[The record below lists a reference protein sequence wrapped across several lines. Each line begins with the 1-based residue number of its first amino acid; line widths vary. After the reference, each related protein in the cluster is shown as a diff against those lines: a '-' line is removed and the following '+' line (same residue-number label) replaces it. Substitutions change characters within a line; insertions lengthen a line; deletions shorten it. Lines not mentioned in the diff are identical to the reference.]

1 MTNAHKTIRTTAQF
15 EQVKRLL
22 LSIRGI
28 DFPNQRTNNTKIK
41 IIISL
46 TSPQGFKGFAQRG
59 RIKERKIFM
68 ETKTKRIFAAIIAFC
83 MLTVIL
89 PMTVIAENPYEGSC
103 GQNGGNLNW
112 SYNETTKT
120 LTISGTGDMSD
131 YDESVVNGGYVA
143 PWRRQINTQ
152 NIQNVVISDGVT
164 SIGDFAFY
172 LCDKINNIT
181 ISDSVTSIG
190 DNAFLWCDS
199 LPEVKI
205 PNSVT
210 HIGERAF
217 SNCTAL
223 TSIIIPGSV
232 TDIGK
237 NAFYDCSDLTAI
249 TLSEG
254 VKNIGESA
262 FNGCSIT
269 EITIPISVTRI
280 GDWAF
285 NGCAALTSINFLGI
299 VKSIGYQAFYNT
311 GYYLADGEDSNWENN
326 ALYIGDHLIEIDAWK
341 LNNGILKGE
350 IPSEYII
357 KPGTKTIADM
367 AFTDCKGYIEY
378 KDFENCVGL
387 TSIKLPDGMV
397 NIGNGVFD
405 SCTKLASIEIPK
417 SVKNIGNSAFSGCI
431 SLTGINVSENNTAY
445 CSENGVLYNK
455 AKTEIMRFPC
465 QKTDTS
471 FTIPNGV
478 TGIANGA
485 FENCR
490 NLTGITIPKGAKSIG
505 DDVFSNCEGL
515 TSITIPDGVTSIG
528 SSAFYECIAL
538 TSAVIPNTV
547 TSIGNNAFLNRNKLK
562 DVYYDGSA
570 EDWIAISKGENY
582 SIADDIITYCAGIKI
597 TPSNDGKIV
606 VKPCNIDAGKTVI
619 LALYDGD
626 KFVEMQQSSEY
637 SETKREIT
645 FTPTEPYTRAKVMIW
660 NSFSEMAPVCD
671 FKSVE

>member
-1 MTNAHKTIRTTAQF
+1 MKKRFLAFIVLVSVLCTAF
-15 EQVKRLL
+15 PVFADEPEQP
-22 LSIRGI
+22 I
-28 DFPNQRTNNTKIK
+28 T
-41 IIISL
+41 
-46 TSPQGFKGFAQRG
+46 
-59 RIKERKIFM
+59 
-68 ETKTKRIFAAIIAFC
+68 
-83 MLTVIL
+83 
-89 PMTVIAENPYEGSC
+89 GSC
-103 GQNGGNLNW
+103 GEKLTWTYYQ
-112 SYNETTKT
+112 STKT

-223 TSIIIPGSV
+223 TSITIPGSV
-232 TDIGK
+232 TDIGDY
-237 NAFYDCSDLTAI
+237 AFYDCSDITAI
-249 TLSEG
+249 TFSEG

-262 FNGCSIT
+262 FGSCSSIT
-269 EITIPISVTRI
+269 KITIPDSVTSI
-280 GDWAF
+280 GVWAF
-285 NGCAALTSINFLGI
+285 NGCSALKNITLSDGI
-299 VKSIGYQAFYNT
+299 TNIGYQAFYNT
-311 GYYLADGEDSNWENN
+311 GYYNADGEESNWENN
-326 ALYIGDHLIEIDAWK
+326 TLYIGNYLIEVDAQK
-341 LNNGILKGE
+341 LNNGILNGE

-405 SCTKLASIEIPK
+405 GCTKLASIEIPK

-597 TPSNDGKIV
+597 TPSDDGKIV
-606 VKPCNIDAGKTVI
+606 VNPTNTVPGKTVI
-619 LALYDGD
+619 LALYEGGRL
-626 KFVEMQQSSEY
+626 VEMQQSSEY
-637 SETKREIT
+637 SETNREIT
-645 FTPTEPYTRAKVMIW
+645 FTPTKPYTRAKVMVW
-660 NSFSEMAPVCD
+660 NSLSGMSPVCD
-671 FKSVE
+671 FKIVK

>member
-1 MTNAHKTIRTTAQF
+1 MLCM
-15 EQVKRLL
+15 LL
-22 LSIRGI
+22 TLS
-28 DFPNQRTNNTKIK
+28 PL
-41 IIISL
+41 SA
-46 TSPQGFKGFAQRG
+46 FAQVTNG
-59 RIKERKIFM
+59 K
-68 ETKTKRIFAAIIAFC
+68 C
-83 MLTVIL
+83 GDTVRYSFDFD
-89 PMTVIAENPYEGSC
+89 TGH
-103 GQNGGNLNW
+103 LN
-112 SYNETTKT
+112 
-120 LTISGTGDMSD
+120 ISGTGDMRQYTEFSA
-131 YDESVVNGGYVA
+131 A
-143 PWRRQINTQ
+143 PWNGF
-152 NIQNVVISDGVT
+152 SDKIVSVSIEHGVT
-164 SIGDFAFY
+164 NVGDFAF
-172 LCDKINNIT
+172 
-181 ISDSVTSIG
+181 
-190 DNAFLWCDS
+190 FWCDS
-199 LPEVKI
+199 LLEVEI
-205 PNSVT
+205 PNSVKK
-210 HIGERAF
+210 IGERAF

-223 TSIIIPGSV
+223 TSITIPGSV
-232 TDIGK
+232 KNIG
-237 NAFYDCSDLTAI
+237 NDAFFDCSNITAI

-262 FNGCSIT
+262 FGSCSSIT
-269 EITIPISVTRI
+269 DITIPDSVTSI

-285 NGCAALTSINFLGI
+285 NGCSALKNITLSDGI
-299 VKSIGYQAFYNT
+299 TNIGYQAFYNT
-311 GYYLADGEDSNWENN
+311 GYYNADGEESNWENN
-326 ALYIGDHLIEIDAWK
+326 ALYIGNYLIEADAWK
-341 LNNGILKGE
+341 LNNGILNGE

-367 AFTDCKGYIEY
+367 AFTDCKGYINHE
-378 KDFENCVGL
+378 DFENCVGL

-397 NIGNGVFD
+397 NIGNKAFD
-405 SCTKLASIEIPK
+405 GCTKLARIEIPK

-570 EDWIAISKGENY
+570 EDWTAISKGENY

-606 VKPCNIDAGKTVI
+606 VEPTNTVPGKTVV
-619 LALYDGD
+619 LVLYNGD
-626 KFVEMQQSSEY
+626 NFADTQFQTYEGA
-637 SETKREIT
+637 EIT
-645 FTPTEPYTRAKVMIW
+645 FAPTVTYTRAKAMIW
-660 NSFSEMAPVCD
+660 ESLDSMSPVCGAKI
-671 FKSVE
+671 FAER

>member
-1 MTNAHKTIRTTAQF
+1 MKKRFLAFIVLVSVLCTAF
-15 EQVKRLL
+15 PVFADEPEQP
-22 LSIRGI
+22 I
-28 DFPNQRTNNTKIK
+28 T
-41 IIISL
+41 
-46 TSPQGFKGFAQRG
+46 
-59 RIKERKIFM
+59 
-68 ETKTKRIFAAIIAFC
+68 
-83 MLTVIL
+83 
-89 PMTVIAENPYEGSC
+89 GSC
-103 GQNGGNLNW
+103 GEKLTWTYYQ
-112 SYNETTKT
+112 STKT

-152 NIQNVVISDGVT
+152 NIQNVMISDGVT

-223 TSIIIPGSV
+223 TSITIPGSV
-232 TDIGK
+232 TDIGDY
-237 NAFYDCSDLTAI
+237 AFYDCSDITAI
-249 TLSEG
+249 TFSEG

-262 FNGCSIT
+262 FGSCSSIT
-269 EITIPISVTRI
+269 KITIPDSVTSI
-280 GDWAF
+280 GVWAF
-285 NGCAALTSINFLGI
+285 NGCSALKNITLSDGI
-299 VKSIGYQAFYNT
+299 TNIGYQAFYNT
-311 GYYLADGEDSNWENN
+311 GYYNADGEESNWENN
-326 ALYIGDHLIEIDAWK
+326 TLYIGNYLIEVNAQK
-341 LNNGILKGE
+341 LNNGILNGE

-405 SCTKLASIEIPK
+405 GCTKLASIEIPK

-597 TPSNDGKIV
+597 TPSDDGKIV
-606 VKPCNIDAGKTVI
+606 VNPTNTVPGKTVI
-619 LALYDGD
+619 LALYEGGRL
-626 KFVEMQQSSEY
+626 VEMQQSSEY
-637 SETKREIT
+637 SETNREIT
-645 FTPTEPYTRAKVMIW
+645 FTPTKPYTRAKVMVW
-660 NSFSEMAPVCD
+660 NSLSGMSPVCD
-671 FKSVE
+671 FKIVK

>member
-1 MTNAHKTIRTTAQF
+1 MKKRFLAFIVFMAVLCTA
-15 EQVKRLL
+15 
-22 LSIRGI
+22 
-28 DFPNQRTNNTKIK
+28 FPSFAEETELP
-41 IIISL
+41 II
-46 TSPQGFKGFAQRG
+46 
-59 RIKERKIFM
+59 
-68 ETKTKRIFAAIIAFC
+68 
-83 MLTVIL
+83 
-89 PMTVIAENPYEGSC
+89 GSC
-103 GQNGGNLNW
+103 GEKLTWTYYQ
-112 SYNETTKT
+112 STKT

-223 TSIIIPGSV
+223 TSITIPGSV
-232 TDIGK
+232 TDIGDY
-237 NAFYDCSDLTAI
+237 AFYDCSDITAI

-262 FNGCSIT
+262 FGSCSSIT
-269 EITIPISVTRI
+269 KITIPDSVTSI
-280 GDWAF
+280 GVWAF
-285 NGCAALTSINFLGI
+285 NGCSALKNITLSDGI
-299 VKSIGYQAFYNT
+299 TNIGYQAFYNT
-311 GYYLADGEDSNWENN
+311 GYYNADGEESNWKNN
-326 ALYIGDHLIEIDAWK
+326 TLYIGNYLIEVNAQK
-341 LNNGILKGE
+341 LNNGILNGE

-405 SCTKLASIEIPK
+405 GCTKLASIEIPK

-528 SSAFYECIAL
+528 SSAFYKCIAL

-547 TSIGNNAFLNRNKLK
+547 TSIGNNAFLNCNKLK

-582 SIADDIITYCAGIKI
+582 SIADDIITYCAGIKV
-597 TPSNDGKIV
+597 TLSDNGKII
-606 VKPCNIDAGKTVI
+606 VKPTNIAAGKTVI

-637 SETKREIT
+637 SETNREIT
-645 FTPTEPYTRAKVMIW
+645 FIPTKTYTRAKVMIW
-660 NSFSEMAPVCD
+660 NSLSGMSPVCD
-671 FKSVE
+671 FKIVK

>member
-1 MTNAHKTIRTTAQF
+1 MKKRFLAFIVLVSVLCTAF
-15 EQVKRLL
+15 PVFADEPEQP
-22 LSIRGI
+22 I
-28 DFPNQRTNNTKIK
+28 T
-41 IIISL
+41 
-46 TSPQGFKGFAQRG
+46 
-59 RIKERKIFM
+59 
-68 ETKTKRIFAAIIAFC
+68 
-83 MLTVIL
+83 
-89 PMTVIAENPYEGSC
+89 GSC
-103 GQNGGNLNW
+103 GEKLTWTYYQ
-112 SYNETTKT
+112 STKT

-223 TSIIIPGSV
+223 TSITIPGSV
-232 TDIGK
+232 TDIGDY
-237 NAFYDCSDLTAI
+237 AFYDCSDITAI
-249 TLSEG
+249 TFSEG

-262 FNGCSIT
+262 FGSCSSIT
-269 EITIPISVTRI
+269 KITIPDSVTSI
-280 GDWAF
+280 GVWAF
-285 NGCAALTSINFLGI
+285 NGCSALKNITLSDGI
-299 VKSIGYQAFYNT
+299 TNIGYQAFYNT
-311 GYYLADGEDSNWENN
+311 GYYNADGEESNWENN
-326 ALYIGDHLIEIDAWK
+326 TLYIGNYLIEVDAQK
-341 LNNGILKGE
+341 LNNGILNGE

-405 SCTKLASIEIPK
+405 GCTKLASIEIPK

-619 LALYDGD
+619 LALYEGGRL
-626 KFVEMQQSSEY
+626 VEMQQSSEY
-637 SETKREIT
+637 SETNREIT
-645 FTPTEPYTRAKVMIW
+645 FTPTKPYTRAKVMVW
-660 NSFSEMAPVCD
+660 NSLSGMSPVCD
-671 FKSVE
+671 FKIVK

>member
-1 MTNAHKTIRTTAQF
+1 MKKRFLAFIVLVSVLCTAF
-15 EQVKRLL
+15 PVFADEPEQP
-22 LSIRGI
+22 I
-28 DFPNQRTNNTKIK
+28 T
-41 IIISL
+41 
-46 TSPQGFKGFAQRG
+46 
-59 RIKERKIFM
+59 
-68 ETKTKRIFAAIIAFC
+68 
-83 MLTVIL
+83 
-89 PMTVIAENPYEGSC
+89 GSC
-103 GQNGGNLNW
+103 GEKLTWTYYQ
-112 SYNETTKT
+112 STKT

-223 TSIIIPGSV
+223 TSITIPGSV
-232 TDIGK
+232 TDIGDY
-237 NAFYDCSDLTAI
+237 AFYDCSDITAI
-249 TLSEG
+249 TFSEG

-262 FNGCSIT
+262 FGSCSSIT
-269 EITIPISVTRI
+269 KITIPDSVTSI
-280 GDWAF
+280 GVWAF
-285 NGCAALTSINFLGI
+285 NGCSALKNITLSDGI
-299 VKSIGYQAFYNT
+299 TNIGYQAFYNT
-311 GYYLADGEDSNWENN
+311 GYYNADGEESNWKNN
-326 ALYIGDHLIEIDAWK
+326 TLYIGNYLIEVNAQK
-341 LNNGILKGE
+341 LNNGILNGE

-405 SCTKLASIEIPK
+405 GCTKLASIEIPK

-597 TPSNDGKIV
+597 TPSDDGKIV

-637 SETKREIT
+637 SETNREIT
-645 FTPTEPYTRAKVMIW
+645 FTPTKFYTRAKVMIW
-660 NSFSEMAPVCD
+660 NSLSGMSPVCD
-671 FKSVE
+671 FKIVK